1 MSSTSIEMTLKV
13 LNVLP
18 RPAKGE
24 QGVEYRWAK
33 NSRLRL
39 LVTASSKRWIV
50 RFGWKGQRYYESFG
64 TYPEMKF
71 ADLEKLAYQFIADV
85 QSGAYR
91 KGSRLTVQQF
101 FDEVLVP
108 FSQRHHRDH
117 KTFVSRSKRVMSA
130 MGNKRITDVTRRDVE
145 KFLNSL
151 TGLSN
156 STLNRYHAFVSKL
169 FSMAVEHDIID
180 KSPVKGIK
188 KLVENNQ
195 KDRVLS
201 SKEMESFCR
210 NACTE
215 PNFIHAYAL
224 MLSLLTGMRIG
235 NVMSLT
241 RSMLADDLSSALLP
255 MTKSGKSQRIYFS
268 EPAQR
273 LIRKCLKVSFND
285 WVFPSLK
292 NQGEHIAYPRAC
304 MDRIQQA
311 MKMEGS
317 LEAPFTIHDLR
328 RTQATQMLHVT
339 NDIRLVQ
346 QSLGHSNV
354 NVTERY
360 AYYQNTHLAQATQ
373 QTVEAMLPNF
383 QFS

>member
-1 MSSTSIEMTLKV
+1 MSSTSIEMTQKV
-13 LNVLP
+13 LNALP

-39 LVTASSKRWIV
+39 LVTASNKRWIV
-50 RFGWKGQRYYESFG
+50 RFGWKGQRYYDSFG
-64 TYPEMKF
+64 SYPEMKF
-71 ADLEKLAYQFIADV
+71 AGFEKLAYQFIADV

-117 KTFVSRSKRVMSA
+117 KTFVSRSKRVMVVL
-130 MGNKRITDVTRRDVE
+130 GNKRITDVTRRDVE

-169 FSMAVEHDIID
+169 FSMAVEHDIIN
-180 KSPVKGIK
+180 KSPVKGVK

-201 SKEMESFCR
+201 AKEAESFCR
-210 NACTE
+210 HACAE

-224 MLSLLTGMRIG
+224 MISLLTGMRIG

-241 RSMLADDLSSALLP
+241 RFMLADDLSSALLP

-304 MDRIQQA
+304 MERIQQA
-311 MKMEGS
+311 MKVEGS

-354 NVTERY
+354 SVTERY
-360 AYYQNTHLAQATQ
+360 AYYQNNHLAQASQ

>member
-1 MSSTSIEMTLKV
+1 MSSTSIEMTQKV

-145 KFLNSL
+145 KCLHSL
-151 TGLSN
+151 TGLSPA
-156 STLNRYHAFVSKL
+156 TVNRYQAFLSKL

-210 NACTE
+210 HACAE

-224 MLSLLTGMRIG
+224 MLSLLTGMRVG
-235 NVMSLT
+235 NVISLS

-255 MTKSGKSQRIYFS
+255 TTKSGKPQRIYLS

-311 MKMEGS
+311 MKVEGS

>member
-1 MSSTSIEMTLKV
+1 M
-13 LNVLP
+13 
-18 RPAKGE
+18 
-24 QGVEYRWAK
+24 
-33 NSRLRL
+33 
-39 LVTASSKRWIV
+39 
-50 RFGWKGQRYYESFG
+50 
-64 TYPEMKF
+64 
-71 ADLEKLAYQFIADV
+71 
-85 QSGAYR
+85 
-91 KGSRLTVQQF
+91 
-101 FDEVLVP
+101 
-108 FSQRHHRDH
+108 
-117 KTFVSRSKRVMSA
+117 
-130 MGNKRITDVTRRDVE
+130 
-145 KFLNSL
+145 
-151 TGLSN
+151 
-156 STLNRYHAFVSKL
+156 
-169 FSMAVEHDIID
+169 
-180 KSPVKGIK
+180 
-188 KLVENNQ
+188 
-195 KDRVLS
+195 LS
-201 SKEMESFCR
+201 SKEVESFCR
-210 NACTE
+210 HACAE

-235 NVMSLT
+235 NVISLT

-255 MTKSGKSQRIYFS
+255 MTKSGKSQRIYLS

-273 LIRKCLKVSFND
+273 LVRKCLKVSFND

>member
-1 MSSTSIEMTLKV
+1 MSSTSIEMPQKV
-13 LNVLP
+13 LNALS
-18 RPAKGE
+18 RPEKGE

-71 ADLEKLAYQFIADV
+71 ADFEKLAYQFIADV

-117 KTFVSRSKRVMSA
+117 KTFVSRAKRVMA
-130 MGNKRITDVTRRDVE
+130 AIGNKRIAEVTRRDVE
-145 KFLNSL
+145 KFLHSL
-151 TGLSN
+151 ADLSPA
-156 STLNRYHAFVSKL
+156 TVNRYQAFLSKL

-180 KSPVKGIK
+180 KSPVKGVK
-188 KLVENNQ
+188 KLMENNL

-210 NACTE
+210 HACAE
-215 PNFIHAYAL
+215 PNFIHASAL
-224 MLSLLTGMRIG
+224 LLSLLTGMRIG
-235 NVMSLT
+235 NVMSLM
-241 RSMLADDLSSALLP
+241 RSMLADDMSSALLP
-255 MTKSGKSQRIYFS
+255 MTKSGKSQHIYLS

-304 MDRIQQA
+304 MERIQQA
-311 MKMEGS
+311 MKAEGS

-328 RTQATQMLHVT
+328 RTYATQMLIAT
-339 NDIRLVQ
+339 NDIRLAQ

-354 NVTERY
+354 SVTERY
-360 AYYQNTHLAQATQ
+360 AYYQNTHLAQASQ
-373 QTVEAMLPNF
+373 KTVEAMLPNF
-383 QFS
+383 QFD

>member
-1 MSSTSIEMTLKV
+1 MSSTSIEMTQKV

-24 QGVEYRWAK
+24 QGAEYPWKR
-33 NSRLRL
+33 NPQLRV
-39 LVTASSKRWIV
+39 LVTAKSMRWIV
-50 RFGWKGQRYYESFG
+50 RLGWKGQRYYESFG

-71 ADLEKLAYQFIADV
+71 AGFEKLAYQFIADV

-117 KTFVSRSKRVMSA
+117 KTFVSRSKRVMVVL
-130 MGNKRITDVTRRDVE
+130 GNKRITDVTRRDVE

-169 FSMAVEHDIID
+169 FSMAVEHDIIN

-201 SKEMESFCR
+201 AKEMESFCR
-210 NACTE
+210 HACAE

-235 NVMSLT
+235 NVISLT

-255 MTKSGKSQRIYFS
+255 MTKSGKSQRIYLS

-273 LIRKCLKVSFND
+273 LVRKCLKVSFND

-311 MKMEGS
+311 MKVEGS

-354 NVTERY
+354 SVTERY
-360 AYYQNTHLAQATQ
+360 AYYQNTHLAQASQ
-373 QTVEAMLPNF
+373 QTVDAMLPNL
-383 QFS
+383 QID

>member
-1 MSSTSIEMTLKV
+1 MTQKV
-13 LNVLP
+13 LNALP

-39 LVTASSKRWIV
+39 LVTASNKRWIV
-50 RFGWKGQRYYESFG
+50 RFGWKGQRYYDSFG
-64 TYPEMKF
+64 SYPEMKF
-71 ADLEKLAYQFIADV
+71 AGFEKLAYQFIADV

-117 KTFVSRSKRVMSA
+117 KTFVSRSKRVMVVL
-130 MGNKRITDVTRRDVE
+130 GNKRITDVTRRDVE

-169 FSMAVEHDIID
+169 FSMAVEHDIIN
-180 KSPVKGIK
+180 KSPVKGVK

-201 SKEMESFCR
+201 AKEAESFCR
-210 NACTE
+210 HACAE

-224 MLSLLTGMRIG
+224 MISLLTGMRIG

-241 RSMLADDLSSALLP
+241 RFMLADDLSSALLP

-304 MDRIQQA
+304 MERIQQA
-311 MKMEGS
+311 MKVEGS

-354 NVTERY
+354 SVTERY
-360 AYYQNTHLAQATQ
+360 AYYQNNHLAQASQ

>member
-1 MSSTSIEMTLKV
+1 MDSLRFSKAV
-13 LNVLP
+13 LDNLP
-18 RPAKGE
+18 RPSKGE
-24 QGVEYRWAK
+24 QAIEYRSDA

-71 ADLEKLAYQFIADV
+71 ADFEKLAYQFIADV

-117 KTFVSRSKRVMSA
+117 KTFQSRAKRVMA
-130 MGNKRITDVTRRDVE
+130 VIGNKRIADVTRRDVE
-145 KFLNSL
+145 KFLHSL
-151 TGLSN
+151 TDLSPA
-156 STLNRYHAFVSKL
+156 TVNRYQAFLSKL

-180 KSPVKGIK
+180 KSPVKGVK
-188 KLVENNQ
+188 KLAENNV
-195 KDRVLS
+195 KERVLS
-201 SKEMESFCR
+201 AKEMESFCR
-210 NACTE
+210 HACAE
-215 PNFIHAYAL
+215 PNFIHASAL
-224 MLSLLTGMRIG
+224 LLSLLTGMRIG
-235 NVMSLT
+235 NVISLS
-241 RSMLADDLSSALLP
+241 RSMLSDDLSSAWLP
-255 MTKSGKSQRIYFS
+255 MTKSGKPQRIYLS

-273 LIRKCLKVSFND
+273 LIRKCLMVSFND

-292 NQGEHIAYPRAC
+292 NHGEHIAYPRAC
-304 MDRIQQA
+304 MERIQQA
-311 MKMEGS
+311 MKAEGS

-328 RTQATQMLHVT
+328 RTYATQMLIAT
-339 NDIRLVQ
+339 NDIRLAQ

-354 NVTERY
+354 SVTERY
-360 AYYQNTHLAQATQ
+360 AYYQNTHLAQASQ
-373 QTVEAMLPNF
+373 KTVEAMLPNF
-383 QFS
+383 QFD

>member
-1 MSSTSIEMTLKV
+1 MSNIPIEMTQKV
-13 LNVLP
+13 LNALS
-18 RPAKGE
+18 RPEKGE

-39 LVTASSKRWIV
+39 LVTATSKRWVV
-50 RFGWKGQRYYESFG
+50 RLGWKGQRYYESFG

-71 ADLEKLAYQFIADV
+71 ADFEKLAYQFIADV

-101 FDEVLVP
+101 FNEVVVP
-108 FSQRHHRDH
+108 YIQRHHRDH
-117 KTFVSRSKRVMSA
+117 KTFVSRAKRVMAA
-130 MGNKRITDVTRRDVE
+130 MGNKRIADVTRRDVE

-151 TGLSN
+151 SGLAPA
-156 STLNRYHAFVSKL
+156 TVNRYQAFLSKL

-180 KSPVKGIK
+180 KSPVKGVK
-188 KLVENNQ
+188 KLIENNA

-201 SKEMESFCR
+201 AKEAESFCR
-210 NACTE
+210 HACADS
-215 PNFIHAYAL
+215 NFIHAYAL

-235 NVMSLT
+235 NVMGLT
-241 RSMLADDLSSALLP
+241 RSMLADDLSSALLSI
-255 MTKSGKSQRIYFS
+255 TKSGKSQRVYFS
-268 EPAQR
+268 EPAKR
-273 LIRKCLKVSFND
+273 LIRKCLKVSFNE

-304 MDRIQQA
+304 MERIQQA
-311 MKMEGS
+311 MKAEGC
-317 LEAPFTIHDLR
+317 LDAPFTIHDLR
-328 RTQATQMLHVT
+328 RTYATQMLLAT
-339 NDIRLVQ
+339 NDIRLAQ

-360 AYYQNTHLAQATQ
+360 AYYQNTHLARASQ

>member
-1 MSSTSIEMTLKV
+1 MSKRLIDMNKKV
-13 LNVLP
+13 LSALP

-24 QGVEYRWAK
+24 QGVEYPWKK
-33 NSRLRL
+33 NPRLRV
-39 LVTASSKRWIV
+39 LVTAKSMRWIV
-50 RFGWKGQRYYESFG
+50 RLGWKGKRYYESFG
-64 TYPEMKF
+64 TCPEMKF
-71 ADLEKLAYQFIADV
+71 ADFEKLAYQFIADV

-117 KTFVSRSKRVMSA
+117 KTFVSRSKRVMA
-130 MGNKRITDVTRRDVE
+130 VLGNKRIADVTRRDVE
-145 KFLNSL
+145 KFLHSL
-151 TGLSN
+151 TGLSPA
-156 STLNRYHAFVSKL
+156 TVNRYQAFLSKL
-169 FSMAVEHDIID
+169 FSMAVEHDIIE
-180 KSPVKGIK
+180 KSPVKGVK
-188 KLVENNQ
+188 KLAENNV

-201 SKEMESFCR
+201 SKEVESFCR
-210 NACTE
+210 HACAE

-235 NVMSLT
+235 NVISLS

-255 MTKSGKSQRIYFS
+255 MTKSGKSQHIYFS
-268 EPAQR
+268 EPAKR

-292 NQGEHIAYPRAC
+292 SQGEHIAYPRAC
-304 MDRIQQA
+304 MERIQQA
-311 MKMEGS
+311 MKQEGC
-317 LEAPFTIHDLR
+317 LDAPFTIHDLR
-328 RTQATQMLHVT
+328 RTYATQMLLAT
-339 NDIRLVQ
+339 NDIRLAQ

-360 AYYQNTHLAQATQ
+360 AYYQNTHLAQACQ
-373 QTVEAMLPNF
+373 QTVDAMLPNF

>member
-1 MSSTSIEMTLKV
+1 
-13 LNVLP
+13 
-18 RPAKGE
+18 
-24 QGVEYRWAK
+24 
-33 NSRLRL
+33 

-71 ADLEKLAYQFIADV
+71 AEFNQLAYQFIADV
-85 QSGAYR
+85 QSGAYQ
-91 KGSRLTVQQF
+91 KGSRLTVQQL
-101 FDEVLVP
+101 FDDVVLP
-108 FSQRHHRDH
+108 YSRNHHRDS
-117 KTFVSRSKRVMSA
+117 KTFLSRSKRVMA
-130 MGNKRITDVTRRDVE
+130 AFGKERVTDVTRRDVE
-145 KFLNSL
+145 RFLNSL
-151 TGLSN
+151 TDLSN
-156 STLNRYHAFVSKL
+156 SSINRYQSFLSKF
-169 FSMAVEHDIID
+169 FSMAVDHEIID
-180 KSPVKGIK
+180 KSPVKGVK
-188 KLVENNQ
+188 KRVENNE

-201 SKEMESFCR
+201 AKEMESFCR
-210 NACTE
+210 HACAE
-215 PNFIHAYAL
+215 PNFIHSYAL
-224 MLSLLTGMRIG
+224 ILSLLTGMRIG
-235 NVMSLT
+235 NVISLT

-255 MTKSGKSQRIYFS
+255 MTKSGKSQRVYFS
-268 EPAQR
+268 EPAKR

-304 MDRIQQA
+304 MERIQQA
-311 MKMEGS
+311 MKAEGS

-328 RTQATQMLHVT
+328 RTQATQMLIAT

-360 AYYQNTHLAQATQ
+360 AYYQNTHLAQASQ

>member
-1 MSSTSIEMTLKV
+1 MSSTSIEMTQKV

-180 KSPVKGIK
+180 KS
-188 KLVENNQ
+188 LL
-195 KDRVLS
+195 RVLKS
-201 SKEMESFCR
+201 WWRTTRK
-210 NACTE
+210 TE
-215 PNFIHAYAL
+215 CCHLKRWKAF
-224 MLSLLTGMRIG
+224 
-235 NVMSLT
+235 VV
-241 RSMLADDLSSALLP
+241 MLALNLTSFMP
-255 MTKSGKSQRIYFS
+255 MR
-268 EPAQR
+268 
-273 LIRKCLKVSFND
+273 
-285 WVFPSLK
+285 
-292 NQGEHIAYPRAC
+292 
-304 MDRIQQA
+304 
-311 MKMEGS
+311 
-317 LEAPFTIHDLR
+317 
-328 RTQATQMLHVT
+328 
-339 NDIRLVQ
+339 
-346 QSLGHSNV
+346 
-354 NVTERY
+354 
-360 AYYQNTHLAQATQ
+360 
-373 QTVEAMLPNF
+373 
-383 QFS
+383 

>member
-1 MSSTSIEMTLKV
+1 MSSTSIDMTQKV
-13 LNVLP
+13 LNALS
-18 RPAKGE
+18 RPEKGE

-71 ADLEKLAYQFIADV
+71 ADFEKSAYQFIADV

-101 FDEVLVP
+101 FNEVAVP

-117 KTFVSRSKRVMSA
+117 KTFVSRAKRVMA
-130 MGNKRITDVTRRDVE
+130 VMGSKRIADVTRRDVE

-151 TGLSN
+151 VDLSPA
-156 STLNRYHAFVSKL
+156 TVNRYQAFLSKL

-180 KSPVKGIK
+180 KSPVKGVK
-188 KLVENNQ
+188 KLVENNA

-201 SKEMESFCR
+201 AKEAESFCR
-210 NACTE
+210 HACADS
-215 PNFIHAYAL
+215 NFIHAYAL

-235 NVMSLT
+235 NVISLS

-268 EPAQR
+268 EPARR

-292 NQGEHIAYPRAC
+292 NDGEHIAYPRAC
-304 MDRIQQA
+304 MERIQFA
-311 MKMEGS
+311 MKAEGT
-317 LEAPFTIHDLR
+317 LKAPFSIHDLR
-328 RTQATQMLHVT
+328 RTYATQMLIAT
-339 NDIRLVQ
+339 NDIRLAQ

-360 AYYQNTHLAQATQ
+360 AYYQNTHLAQASQ

>member
-1 MSSTSIEMTLKV
+1 MSNTSIEMTQKV
-13 LNVLP
+13 LNALP
-18 RPAKGE
+18 RPEKGG

-71 ADLEKLAYQFIADV
+71 ADFEKLAYQFIADV

-108 FSQRHHRDH
+108 FSRRHHRDH
-117 KTFVSRSKRVMSA
+117 KTFLSRSKRVMTA
-130 MGNKRITDVTRRDVE
+130 MGSKRITDVTRRDVE

-156 STLNRYHAFVSKL
+156 STINRYHAFVSKL

-201 SKEMESFCR
+201 SQEMESFCR
-210 NACTE
+210 HACAE

-224 MLSLLTGMRIG
+224 MLSLLTGMRVG
-235 NVMSLT
+235 NVMGLT

-273 LIRKCLKVSFND
+273 LVRKCLKVSFND

-311 MKMEGS
+311 MKAEGS

-360 AYYQNTHLAQATQ
+360 AYYQNTHLAQASQ

>member
-1 MSSTSIEMTLKV
+1 MSNTSIEMTQKI
-13 LNVLP
+13 LNALP

-50 RFGWKGQRYYESFG
+50 RLGWKGQRYYESFG

-71 ADLEKLAYQFIADV
+71 ADFERLACQFIADV

-108 FSQRHHRDH
+108 FSRRHHRDH
-117 KTFVSRSKRVMSA
+117 KTFLSRSKRVMTA
-130 MGNKRITDVTRRDVE
+130 MGSKRITDVTRRDVE

-156 STLNRYHAFVSKL
+156 STINRYHAFVSKL

-201 SKEMESFCR
+201 SQEMESFCR
-210 NACTE
+210 HACAE

-224 MLSLLTGMRIG
+224 MLSLLTGMRVG
-235 NVMSLT
+235 NVMGLT

-273 LIRKCLKVSFND
+273 LVRKCLKVSFND

-311 MKMEGS
+311 MKAEGS

-360 AYYQNTHLAQATQ
+360 AYYQNTHLAQASQ

>member
-1 MSSTSIEMTLKV
+1 MSNTSIEMTQKI
-13 LNVLP
+13 LNALP

-24 QGVEYRWAK
+24 QGVEYRWVK

-50 RFGWKGQRYYESFG
+50 RLGWKGQRYYESFG

-71 ADLEKLAYQFIADV
+71 ADFERLACQFIADV

-117 KTFVSRSKRVMSA
+117 KTFVSRSKRVMTA
-130 MGNKRITDVTRRDVE
+130 MGRKRITDVTRRDVE

-201 SKEMESFCR
+201 SQEMESFCR
-210 NACTE
+210 HACAE

-224 MLSLLTGMRIG
+224 MLSLLTGMRVG

-311 MKMEGS
+311 MKAEGS

-360 AYYQNTHLAQATQ
+360 AYYQNNHLAQASQ

-383 QFS
+383 KFS

>member
-1 MSSTSIEMTLKV
+1 MSPTPIEMNQKV
-13 LNVLP
+13 LNALP
-18 RPAKGE
+18 CPANGE
-24 QGVEYRWAK
+24 QGIEYPWKK
-33 NSRLRL
+33 NPRLRIL
-39 LVTASSKRWIV
+39 ATATSKRWIV

-169 FSMAVEHDIID
+169 FSMAVEHDIVD

-210 NACTE
+210 HACAE

-235 NVMSLT
+235 NVISLS

-273 LIRKCLKVSFND
+273 LVRKCLKVSFND

-304 MDRIQQA
+304 MERIQQA
-311 MKMEGS
+311 MKQEGC
-317 LEAPFTIHDLR
+317 LEALFTIHDLR

-354 NVTERY
+354 SVTERY
-360 AYYQNTHLAQATQ
+360 AYYQNTHLAQASQ
-373 QTVEAMLPNF
+373 QTVDAMLPNL
-383 QFS
+383 QID

>member
-1 MSSTSIEMTLKV
+1 MSSTSIEMTQKI
-13 LNVLP
+13 LNALP

-39 LVTASSKRWIV
+39 LVTASNKRWIV
-50 RFGWKGQRYYESFG
+50 RLGWKGQRYYESFG

-71 ADLEKLAYQFIADV
+71 AGFEKLAYQFIADV

-117 KTFVSRSKRVMSA
+117 KTFVSRSKRVMTA
-130 MGNKRITDVTRRDVE
+130 MGSKRITDVTRRDVE

-169 FSMAVEHDIID
+169 FSMAVEHDIIN

-201 SKEMESFCR
+201 VKEAESFCR
-210 NACTE
+210 HACAE

-224 MLSLLTGMRIG
+224 MISLLTGMRIG

-273 LIRKCLKVSFND
+273 LVRKCLKVSFND

-311 MKMEGS
+311 MKAEGS

-360 AYYQNTHLAQATQ
+360 AYYQNTHLAQASQ